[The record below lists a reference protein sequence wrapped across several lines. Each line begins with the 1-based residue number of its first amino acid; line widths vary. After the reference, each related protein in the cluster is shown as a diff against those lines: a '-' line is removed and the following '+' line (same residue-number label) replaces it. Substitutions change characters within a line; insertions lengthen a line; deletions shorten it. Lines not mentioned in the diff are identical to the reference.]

1 MMFVL
6 AAVFWSIFLVP
17 GDSFTVQWRKLA
29 PAQKVSFWKGASP
42 LTSLDSMHMQD
53 VIGVDWNFTL
63 SSIWKHF
70 MTTYKRNY
78 IDPSEHE
85 RRFKIFANNF
95 VRISKHNVRFIQGQV
110 SYTMGINEFS
120 DKTDEELK
128 RLRCFRGSLN
138 ASRDG
143 SKYITIAA
151 PPPSEIDWRNKG
163 AVTPVKNQGNCGS
176 CWAFS
181 ATGAIEGQNFL
192 ATGNLVSLSEQQ
204 LVDCSSE
211 YGNNAC
217 NGGLMDNA
225 FKYVKDSNGIDTEAS
240 YPYVSGETGDAN
252 PTCRF
257 NLKEAV
263 VRVTGYI
270 DLPRGQVSELKQAVG
285 HYGPISVA
293 INAGLPSFMS
303 YKSGVYSDD
312 QCSSDDLDHGVLL
325 VGYGEENGIPYWLIK
340 NSWGPHWGE
349 NGYVKILR
357 DHNNLCGVA
366 SMASYPLI

>member
-1 MMFVL
+1 MMFARAIL
-6 AAVFWSIFLVP
+6 IVFWSAYLVSC
-17 GDSFTVQWRKLA
+17 DSFTVQWRKLT
-29 PAQKVSFWKGASP
+29 PAQKMSIWKGAGP
-42 LTSLDSMHMQD
+42 LTPLDSIHMQD
-53 VIGVDWNFTL
+53 LIGVDWNFTL

-70 MTTYKRNY
+70 MATYKRHY
-78 IDPSEHE
+78 IDASDHE

-95 VRISKHNVRFIQGQV
+95 ARISKHNVRFIQGQV
-110 SYTMGINEFS
+110 SYTMGINEYS
-120 DKTDEELK
+120 DKTDEELQQ
-128 RLRCFRGSLN
+128 LRCFRGSLN

-143 SKYITIAA
+143 SKYIAISA
-151 PPPSEIDWRNKG
+151 PPPSEIDWRIKG

-225 FKYVKDSNGIDTEAS
+225 FRYVKESNGIDTEAS
-240 YPYVSGETGDAN
+240 YPYISGETGDAN

-257 NLKEAV
+257 NLKEAA

-270 DLPRGQVSELKQAVG
+270 DLPGGQESELKNAVG
-285 HYGPISVA
+285 HHGPISVA

-303 YKSGVYSDD
+303 YKS
-312 QCSSDDLDHGVLL
+312 
-325 VGYGEENGIPYWLIK
+325 ENYQ
-340 NSWGPHWGE
+340 
-349 NGYVKILR
+349 ILA
-357 DHNNLCGVA
+357 HELEV
-366 SMASYPLI
+366 

>member
-1 MMFVL
+1 MV
-6 AAVFWSIFLVP
+6 
-17 GDSFTVQWRKLA
+17 
-29 PAQKVSFWKGASP
+29 
-42 LTSLDSMHMQD
+42 
-53 VIGVDWNFTL
+53 
-63 SSIWKHF
+63 
-70 MTTYKRNY
+70 TYNRNY
-78 IDPSEHE
+78 IDASEHE
-85 RRFKIFANNF
+85 RRFRIFADNF
-95 VRISKHNVRFIQGQV
+95 ARISKHNVRFIQGQV

-120 DKTDEELK
+120 DKTDEELRK
-128 RLRCFRGSLN
+128 LRCFSGGLN
-138 ASRDG
+138 TSRDG
-143 SKYITIAA
+143 SKYIAVAA
-151 PPPSEIDWRNKG
+151 PPPSEIDWRIKG

-225 FKYVKDSNGIDTEAS
+225 FKYVRDSYGIDTEAS
-240 YPYVSGETGDAN
+240 YPYISGETGAAN

-270 DLPRGQVSELKQAVG
+270 DLPGGQESELKSAVG
-285 HYGPISVA
+285 HHGPISVA
-293 INAGLPSFMS
+293 INAGLPTFMS
-303 YKSGVYSDD
+303 YKSGVYSDE
-312 QCSSDDLDHGVLL
+312 QCSPDGLDHGVLL

-357 DHNNLCGVA
+357 NHNNLCGVA
-366 SMASYPLI
+366 SMASYPLM